1 MPKTKTPKKT
11 PAQIAEEMA
20 AEARE
25 TDGLEPEAV
34 TSPDQVEGTW
44 MVTKKFSRCFC
55 NHDGS
60 FEVVPVKTSLTVT
73 LHRPPKSI
81 SRSGRLSDPLYLVKT
96 GDKTVEILSEG
107 RLREYATKEEG
118 LL

>member
-1 MPKTKTPKKT
+1 M
-11 PAQIAEEMA
+11 

-34 TSPDQVEGTW
+34 TSPNQVEGTW
-44 MVTKKFSRCFC
+44 ITTKAFKRCFVSR
-55 NHDGS
+55 DGE
-60 FEVVPVKTSLTVT
+60 FQTIAAKTALTVT

-81 SRSGRLSDPLYLVKT
+81 SRSGRLSDPLYLVKA
-96 GDKTVEILSEG
+96 GDKTVEVMSEI
-107 RLREYATKEEG
+107 RLREHAQKEEG